1 MLKHAV
7 AQTELPLARTI
18 DADYV
23 AKKAV
28 IRRSLRLTDDPLYA
42 SFLPAVSRAGDV
54 RVRFGYLCCAHSI
67 LPASPIWL
75 QSGPPSE
82 PELVSG
88 GHYHLEEVSGRPVG

>member
-75 QSGPPSE
+75 QS
-82 PELVSG
+82 
-88 GHYHLEEVSGRPVG
+88 